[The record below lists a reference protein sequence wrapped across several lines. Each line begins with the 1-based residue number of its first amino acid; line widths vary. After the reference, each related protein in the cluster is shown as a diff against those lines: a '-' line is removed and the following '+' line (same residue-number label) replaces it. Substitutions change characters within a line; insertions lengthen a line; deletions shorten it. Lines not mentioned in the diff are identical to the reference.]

1 MCEYTS
7 KSFLN
12 SDASRLSGSALDSSF
27 AAVVNHY
34 PCKSTSKSWRNFVK
48 YFVIVS

>member
-12 SDASRLSGSALDSSF
+12 SDASRLSGSALDSF
-27 AAVVNHY
+27 RRVVNHLH
-34 PCKSTSKSWRNFVK
+34 V
-48 YFVIVS
+48 